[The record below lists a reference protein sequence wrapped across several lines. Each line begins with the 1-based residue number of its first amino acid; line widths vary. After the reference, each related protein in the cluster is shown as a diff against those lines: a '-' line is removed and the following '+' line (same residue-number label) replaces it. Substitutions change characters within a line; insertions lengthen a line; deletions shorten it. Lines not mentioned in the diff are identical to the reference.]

1 MDVFPDTE
9 LVRTSMSLA
18 SGPEMVCTLPPGWP
32 YLRSSMTTGPLADW
46 ATMSTPTSC
55 GTRTVRSP
63 DTEFAPKSWAK
74 PCRSKLMSP
83 LTVFARMLVNSPD
96 AVTSPETL
104 LAVRTP
110 LWLRAITSPLT
121 VLTPS
126 SPWVPSAKT
135 DPETVFS
142 RVCPVRPETI
152 PSPLT
157 VPASTSTPAGRAML
171 MTTELLELLF
181 TVPMRFLNQPCGPW
195 SWWRTS
201 SRPSVR
207 LTASGSPSTSETS
220 MRATA
225 SSWVTMS
232 KRPRTMPS
240 LSERTPSTSIVWG
253 PVTVQEF
260 CSMLPPD
267 ADGCDLASLVACDIS
282 RLWKHDISRFGRGQ
296 DISRQN
302 YGG

>member
-83 LTVFARMLVNSPD
+83 LTVLARMLVNSPD

-121 VLTPS
+121 VLTCS
-126 SPWVPSAKT
+126 SPEVPSARS
-135 DPETVFS
+135 DPVTVFS
-142 RVCPVRPETI
+142 RVRPRTPETR

-157 VPASTSTPAGRAML
+157 VPASTSTPAGTAML
-171 MTTELLELLF
+171 MTTELLLLLL
-181 TVPMRFLNQPCGPW
+181 TVPIRFLNQPCGPW
-195 SWWRTS
+195 SWCRTS
-201 SRPSVR
+201 SRPSM
-207 LTASGSPSTSETS
+207 TETDSGSPLISETS
-220 MRATA
+220 TRATS
-225 SSWVTMS
+225 SSWVTIS
-232 KRPRTMPS
+232 NRPRTMPS
-240 LSERTPSTSIVWG
+240 LSERTPSTSMVCG
-253 PVTVQEF
+253 PVTVHVF
-260 CSMLPPD
+260 SDMVPPERRK
-267 ADGCDLASLVACDIS
+267 LAGQLAIYRDYKVTIY
-282 RLWKHDISRFGRGQ
+282 RGRRPGQ
-296 DISRQN
+296 DISRVA
-302 YGG
+302 GIV

>member
-83 LTVFARMLVNSPD
+83 LTVLARMLVNWPD

-121 VLTPS
+121 VLTCS
-126 SPWVPSAKT
+126 SPEVPSASRE
-135 DPETVFS
+135 PVTVFS
-142 RVCPVRPETI
+142 RVRPWTPETS
-152 PSPLT
+152 PPPLT
-157 VPASTSTPAGRAML
+157 VPASTSTPAGTAML
-171 MTTELLELLF
+171 ITTELLLLLL
-181 TVPMRFLNQPCGPW
+181 TDSIRFLNQPCGPC

-201 SRPSVR
+201 RRPPVTE
-207 LTASGSPSTSETS
+207 TASGSPSTSDTS
-220 MRATA
+220 MRTTA
-225 SSWVTMS
+225 SSCVTMS
-232 KRPRTMPS
+232 SLPRTMPT
-240 LSERTPSTSIVWG
+240 LRWETPSTSMVCG

-260 CSMLPPD
+260 SSMIP
-267 ADGCDLASLVACDIS
+267 STCDIS
-282 RLWKHDISRFGRGQ
+282 
-296 DISRQN
+296 
-302 YGG
+302 